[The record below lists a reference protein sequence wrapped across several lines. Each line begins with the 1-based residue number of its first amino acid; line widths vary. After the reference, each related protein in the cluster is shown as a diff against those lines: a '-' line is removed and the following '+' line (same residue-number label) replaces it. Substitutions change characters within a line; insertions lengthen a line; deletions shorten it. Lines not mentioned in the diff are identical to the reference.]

1 MMDLKLITVGKGSIV
16 SDNEDFLNGYQA
28 GHMACRLEMK
38 QTTFTNTSLTDM
50 MMEKLESMSIPEQ
63 FSVGYI
69 VGYIATLTLKGPHQ
83 TLNENED
90 EPGQE
95 PEP

>member
-1 MMDLKLITVGKGSIV
+1 MDLKLIQVGKGSIV

-38 QTTFTNTSLTDM
+38 RATFSNKSLTDM
-50 MMEKLESMSIPEQ
+50 MMEKLESMTIPEQ

-69 VGYIATLTLKGPHQ
+69 VGYISTLTLKSPHS
-83 TLNENED
+83 TLNDNED
-90 EPGQE
+90 EPE
-95 PEP
+95 P